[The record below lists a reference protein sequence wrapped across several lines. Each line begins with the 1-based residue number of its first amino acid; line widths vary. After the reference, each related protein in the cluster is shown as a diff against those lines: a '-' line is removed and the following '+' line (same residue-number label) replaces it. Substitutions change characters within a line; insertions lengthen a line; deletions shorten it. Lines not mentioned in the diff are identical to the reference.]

1 MSCRGRGRGAVCQ
14 ETLRSLEGKKLA
26 VFADHLKFDETK
38 QARGHY
44 LFWELNWFELGHQR
58 KCVTKVWK
66 AGLPGGLPPPRP
78 PGLPGGA
85 PPPQTPR
92 TRRLRRQWVGPE
104 MGGGGLRPPPPRFG
118 DPHWRRRHRV
128 RGVWGGRSPPRKA
141 GGSGGREP
149 LRKASHPN
157 FCYARQLVAR
167 HYWRF
172 LT

>member
-1 MSCRGRGRGAVCQ
+1 MKRWLQPPPPRPHPPMSCRGRGRGAVCQ

-58 KCVTKVWK
+58 KCVTKVWV

-92 TRRLRRQWVGPE
+92 TRRLRRQWGGPE
-104 MGGGGLRPPPPRFG
+104 MGGRRPSAAAPPFREPPLAPEAPGPRGLGGGAPPGRPGGLG
-118 DPHWRRRHRV
+118 
-128 RGVWGGRSPPRKA
+128 
-141 GGSGGREP
+141 GGSPQEGQFP
-149 LRKASHPN
+149 KI
-157 FCYARQLVAR
+157 
-167 HYWRF
+167 
-172 LT
+172 